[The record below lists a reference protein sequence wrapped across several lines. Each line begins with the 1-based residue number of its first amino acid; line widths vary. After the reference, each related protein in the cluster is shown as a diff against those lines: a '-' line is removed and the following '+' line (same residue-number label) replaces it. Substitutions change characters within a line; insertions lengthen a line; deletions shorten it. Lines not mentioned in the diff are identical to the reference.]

1 MMMYLTLR
9 NRMIKILRITK
20 ITSIVRLYKWWMTKK
35 YRIKQLLFNFWN
47 SYSPHFGLSIAV
59 KCMAPVAA
67 LPLLFENRPPSK
79 QDEELI
85 FLGNIFSHLD
95 IHSLLRVYTNFNLV
109 ILVLQ
114 DLQHDIVSKNYLISF
129 PL

>member
-1 MMMYLTLR
+1 
-9 NRMIKILRITK
+9 
-20 ITSIVRLYKWWMTKK
+20 
-35 YRIKQLLFNFWN
+35 
-47 SYSPHFGLSIAV
+47 
-59 KCMAPVAA
+59 MAPVAA
-67 LPLLFENRPPSK
+67 LPLLFGNRPPSK

-114 DLQHDIVSKNYLISF
+114 DLQHDIVSKNMEPEKEFTIDIQK
-129 PL
+129 